1 MIRVDTLC
9 HTLLRESV
17 LCTSFAKFVHNGAK
31 LVILLIDA
39 IFLAIFAFMKL
50 KRKIVFVFN
59 PVSGTIRLIPVV
71 PIIER
76 FVNRDLYDFSIISTQ
91 YPGHATEIAR
101 QYAAQNY
108 DAVIAVGG
116 DGTVN
121 EVARGLI
128 GTGTALGIIPC
139 GSGNGL
145 ARHLGFSLDP
155 FKAVKWLDKSI
166 FSEIDYGMIEDHPF
180 FCTCGVGFDAKVTDV
195 FSKAGSRGVLTY
207 LESIMKEIATYRNET
222 YKLSFDNSSETFE
235 AFFITCANADQWGN
249 NAFIAPTASLRD
261 GLLDVIAAHPFTVVD
276 APLIAFQLFN
286 KTIDKNPKVSVRKC
300 RELTITRKAP
310 GPAHFDGEP
319 VTLGTEIHVKLIEK
333 GLKVL
338 IPDRRRPI

>member
-1 MIRVDTLC
+1 MNV
-9 HTLLRESV
+9 
-17 LCTSFAKFVHNGAK
+17 
-31 LVILLIDA
+31 
-39 IFLAIFAFMKL
+39 
-50 KRKIVFVFN
+50 KRKIVFVYN
-59 PVSGTIRLIPVV
+59 PISGGHRLIPVI

-76 FVNRDLYDFSIISTQ
+76 FVNRDLYDFKIITTEHK
-91 YPGHATEIAR
+91 GHATEIAKK
-101 QYAAQNY
+101 YAAKKY

-121 EVARGLI
+121 ETACGLI

-145 ARHLGFSLDP
+145 ARHLGIPLDP

-166 FSEIDYGMIEDHPF
+166 FTDIDYGMMEDHPF

-195 FSKAGSRGVLTY
+195 FSKAGTRGVLTY
-207 LESIMKEIATYRNET
+207 MESILKEIATYHNET
-222 YKLSFDNSSETFE
+222 YKLSFNDTSETFE

-249 NAFIAPTASLRD
+249 NAYIAPSASLRD
-261 GLLDVIAAHPFTVVD
+261 GLLDVVAAHPFSVVD

-286 KTIDKNPKVSVRKC
+286 RLIDKNPNVTVRKC
-300 RELTITRKAP
+300 REITITRKSE
-310 GPAHFDGEP
+310 GPAHYDGEP
-319 VTLGTEIHVKLIEK
+319 VILGKEIHIKLIPE

-338 IPDRRRPI
+338 LPDKRRGI

>member
-1 MIRVDTLC
+1 M
-9 HTLLRESV
+9 S
-17 LCTSFAKFVHNGAK
+17 N
-31 LVILLIDA
+31 
-39 IFLAIFAFMKL
+39 
-50 KRKIVFVFN
+50 KRKIAFVYN
-59 PVSGTIRLIPVV
+59 PISGSHRLIPVV

-76 FVNRDLYDFSIISTQ
+76 FVNRDLYDFSIVSTQ
-91 YPGHATEIAR
+91 HAGHGTELAR
-101 QYAAQNY
+101 QFAAQNY
-108 DAVIAVGG
+108 DAVLAVGG

-121 EVARGLI
+121 EIGCGLI
-128 GTGTALGIIPC
+128 GTDTALGIIPC

-145 ARHLGFSLDP
+145 ARHLGISLDP

-166 FSEIDYGMIEDHPF
+166 IRKVDYGMIEDHPF

-207 LESIMKEIATYRNET
+207 LESIMKEIATYHNET

-249 NAFIAPTASLRD
+249 NAFIAPSASLSD
-261 GLLDVIAAHPFTVVD
+261 GLLDVVAALPFSVVD

-286 KTIDKNPKVSVRKC
+286 KLIDKNPKIYTRKC
-300 RELTITRKAP
+300 HELTITRAAE

-319 VTLGTEIHVKLIEK
+319 ITLGREIHVRLVHD

-338 IPDRRRPI
+338 IPDRPRRI

>member
-1 MIRVDTLC
+1 MIV
-9 HTLLRESV
+9 
-17 LCTSFAKFVHNGAK
+17 
-31 LVILLIDA
+31 
-39 IFLAIFAFMKL
+39 
-50 KRKIVFVFN
+50 KRKIVFVYN
-59 PVSGTIRLIPVV
+59 PISGSHRLIPVI

-76 FVNRDLYDFSIISTQ
+76 FVNSNLYDFSIVSTGHK
-91 YPGHATEIAR
+91 GHATELAR
-101 QYAAQNY
+101 EYAAKNY

-121 EVARGLI
+121 EVGCGLI

-145 ARHLGFSLDP
+145 ARHLGIPMDP

-166 FSEIDYGMIEDHPF
+166 FTEIDYGMMDDQPF
-180 FCTCGVGFDAKVTDV
+180 FCTCGVGFDAKVSDS
-195 FSKAGSRGVLTY
+195 FSRAGSRGVLTY
-207 LESIMKEIATYRNET
+207 LESIMKEIATYHNET

-249 NAFIAPTASLRD
+249 NAFIAPTASLQD
-261 GLLDVIAAHPFTVVD
+261 GLLDVICAHPFSVVD

-286 KTIDKNPKVSVRKC
+286 KQIDRNPNVSVKKC
-300 RELTITRKAP
+300 RRVTITRDSE

-319 VTLGTEIHVKLIEK
+319 VMSGKEIHIKLVSG

-338 IPDRRRPI
+338 LPDKRRGI